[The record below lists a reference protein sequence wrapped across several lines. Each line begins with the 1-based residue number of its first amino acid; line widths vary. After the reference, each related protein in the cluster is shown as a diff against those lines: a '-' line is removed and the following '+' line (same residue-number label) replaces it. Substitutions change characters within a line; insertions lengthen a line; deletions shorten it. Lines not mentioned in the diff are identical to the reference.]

1 MADSIQDKISG
12 ITNTLGK
19 KTDDLW
25 NLITY
30 GAKSYID
37 KETRADDTNVPDRAD
52 VSTGQASMVTSN
64 ANGNQIQQ
72 ASSFSPAT
80 IMMVVGVG
88 VVGLIVLKKAK
99 VL

>member
-1 MADSIQDKISG
+1 MADSIQDQISG
-12 ITNTLGK
+12 ISNTLSK

-37 KETRADDTNVPDRAD
+37 KETRADDTNIPDVAD
-52 VSTGQASMVTSN
+52 VQSGQASQVTSN
-64 ANGNQIQQ
+64 ANGNQLAQ
-72 ASSFSPAT
+72 SSFSPTT
-80 IMMVVGVG
+80 IMVMVGVG